1 MVEERA
7 VAILYG
13 AGISNS
19 NAHSGD
25 NLPLMLVGGGAGKLK
40 GGRHLKFA
48 NKPSQANLL
57 MTIMDKLDYPV
68 EKVGGSTGKLPIDTL
83 PEV

>member
-1 MVEERA
+1 
-7 VAILYG
+7 
-13 AGISNS
+13 
-19 NAHSGD
+19 
-25 NLPLMLVGGGAGKLK
+25 VGKIK
-40 GGRHLKFA
+40 GGRHLKFP

-57 MTIMDKLDYPV
+57 LTIMDKMDYPV